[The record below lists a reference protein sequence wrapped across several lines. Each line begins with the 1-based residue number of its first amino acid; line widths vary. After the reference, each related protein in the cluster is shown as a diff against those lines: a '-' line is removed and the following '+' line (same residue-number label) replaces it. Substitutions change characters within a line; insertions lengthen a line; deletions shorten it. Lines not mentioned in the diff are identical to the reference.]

1 MKLQDIKQV
10 MIGGLIMDVE
20 SPDLELASNGLLGH
34 YLADQL
40 KIGVRADVPPQL
52 QANVLLH
59 EVTHA
64 LASVY
69 LEGVGLNEAQ
79 VAAISQGFFQVLADN
94 PDMTEF
100 ILGGYMQEEEEEPT
114 VEAVSPR
121 KIVENATSNG
131 KYNTISGKIEPKE
144 EEPIVLGQHD

>member
-20 SPDLELASNGLLGH
+20 SPDLELAANGLLGQ

-40 KIGVRADVPPQL
+40 KIGVRSDVPPQL

-100 ILGGYMQEEEEEPT
+100 ILGGYMQEEEE
-114 VEAVSPR
+114 VAIEAVSPR

-131 KYNTISGKIEPKE
+131 KYNAVSGKIESKE
-144 EEPIVLGQHD
+144 EEKIVLGQHD